1 MKQELVFLFD
11 SVLMRDENY
20 ILGRTLTIQ
29 TILFII
35 CFNDSS
41 LKMMKMHLHHQ
52 ALFVL
57 KIFKFLS

>member
-11 SVLMRDENY
+11 SILMRDENY
-20 ILGRTLTIQ
+20 ILGRTLTFQ

-41 LKMMKMHLHHQ
+41 LKMMKNASSSSSPFRSQ
-52 ALFVL
+52 D
-57 KIFKFLS
+57 I